1 MRRRSFVA
9 SVVAAPVATLAAAA
23 GLLTPTRV
31 LASWPTDAFHQQ
43 GLSAALGGL
52 MDDQP
57 VKTSPA
63 VQVIAPDLAE
73 NGATVS
79 VEVKTELAGVETIS
93 ILSEKNSFPLV
104 ATFNL
109 TPDTRGKISTRI
121 KMGGSGNVVGNVK
134 ADGQFYRAEKRVKV
148 VAGACG

>member
-1 MRRRSFVA
+1 MKRRFFVA
-9 SVVAAPVATLAAAA
+9 SAVAAPVATLAAAA

-43 GLSAALGGL
+43 SLSAALGGL
-52 MDDQP
+52 MDGQP

-79 VEVKTELAGVETIS
+79 VEVKTELAGVEAIS
-93 ILSEKNSFPLV
+93 ILSEKNRYPLV
-104 ATFNL
+104 AVFNL
-109 TPDTRGKISTRI
+109 TPEARGRISTRI
-121 KMGGSGNVVGNVK
+121 KMGGSGNVVGVVK
-134 ADGQFYRAEKRVKV
+134 ANGHLYRAEKRVKV